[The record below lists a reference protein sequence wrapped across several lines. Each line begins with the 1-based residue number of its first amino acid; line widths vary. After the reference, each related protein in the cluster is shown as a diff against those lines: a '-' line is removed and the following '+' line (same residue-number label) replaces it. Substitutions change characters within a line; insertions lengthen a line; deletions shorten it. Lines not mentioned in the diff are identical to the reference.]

1 MGRRLGGGRHARLC
15 YGMRALRRPDDTL
28 VAFAARLDK
37 TLLDAAAA
45 EGGHDAGWPADASG
59 ASQVRDRRHRPSGFA
74 PAATPG
80 HPDRWETGDPGSQ
93 LRETGPIIPAE
104 NRANARLYVSIK
116 QITIRIHRAH
126 YHFTTIPFR
135 NGAFQNGLAVANC
148 VCHRMTSP

>member
-15 YGMRALRRPDDTL
+15 DGMRALRRPNDTS

-37 TLLDAAAA
+37 TLLNAAAA
-45 EGGHDAGWPADASG
+45 EGGHDAGWSADASG
-59 ASQVRDRRHRPSGFA
+59 AAQVRDRHHRPSGFA

-80 HPDRWETGDPGSQ
+80 HPNRWATGDPGSH
-93 LRETGPIIPAE
+93 LRETGPILLAE
-104 NRANARLYVSIK
+104 DRANARLHVSTK
-116 QITIRIHRAH
+116 QNAIGIYRAH
-126 YHFTTIPFR
+126 YHFTTISFR